1 MMNHGKSMKM
11 TVLSL
16 ASAVAVLGM
25 SSCLMGPDYK
35 EPEMEVPAAFRGA
48 PSMKESIASLPW
60 WDVMRDPDLRDL
72 LLDTYRNNRSLKAT
86 LANVDSARQN
96 VTVTQAPLFPW
107 ASYGGSV
114 SKGAN
119 QTGGSTIVNSGGITT
134 APGSMAA
141 SASWE
146 LDVWGRTRRAV
157 EAAEADYFSAEHQ
170 LRALQLSLL
179 RQVSTGYLQLLMLDE
194 QLRVQKASVESYRKS
209 LEYFE
214 YRFKYDAD
222 SVLSVDS
229 SRAALAAAEAQIPAI
244 EYQIVEL
251 ENTLSVLAGRTPGH
265 IRRRG
270 SLSDYA
276 GGSTVPAGI
285 PADILAHRPD
295 VLAAEQQVR
304 AANAEIGVAIANY
317 FPSISLTAAAGVASS
332 DLTTAVR
339 KGTGWGMGAN
349 LSGPLFQAGQLRAS
363 EKIARNNLVA
373 AVASYEETVL
383 TALSEVSTTL
393 VQRAKLRTI
402 LERQEAA
409 VVSYRRYLDAC
420 LERVKTGYSDYYEV
434 LTAQQNLFPAEQKLA
449 EYRYQYAACI
459 PTLYTQ
465 LGGGWNRSSES
476 MREGRD
482 DAPAQ
487 AKQ

>member
-179 RQVSTGYLQLLMLDE
+179 RQVSTGYLQLLMLNMIYD
-194 QLRVQKASVESYRKS
+194 LCCTAISWDKVDPES
-209 LEYFE
+209 
-214 YRFKYDAD
+214 
-222 SVLSVDS
+222 
-229 SRAALAAAEAQIPAI
+229 LAAPCRWDAGSIGRFMLWNGPVSSAVDLAVFGLLYFVFCPMAFGGRL
-244 EYQIVEL
+244 YGKVPTVWL
-251 ENTLSVLAGRTPGH
+251 KRLFAAFLFYGAGR
-265 IRRRG
+265 
-270 SLSDYA
+270 
-276 GGSTVPAGI
+276 
-285 PADILAHRPD
+285 
-295 VLAAEQQVR
+295 
-304 AANAEIGVAIANY
+304 
-317 FPSISLTAAAGVASS
+317 
-332 DLTTAVR
+332 
-339 KGTGWGMGAN
+339 
-349 LSGPLFQAGQLRAS
+349 
-363 EKIARNNLVA
+363 
-373 AVASYEETVL
+373 
-383 TALSEVSTTL
+383 
-393 VQRAKLRTI
+393 
-402 LERQEAA
+402 
-409 VVSYRRYLDAC
+409 YL
-420 LERVKTGYSDYYEV
+420 L
-434 LTAQQNLFPAEQKLA
+434 
-449 EYRYQYAACI
+449 
-459 PTLYTQ
+459 
-465 LGGGWNRSSES
+465 
-476 MREGRD
+476 
-482 DAPAQ
+482 
-487 AKQ
+487 